1 LEGIQTCYKIEGS
14 GKKRR
19 ILAEGIKGHLVINP
33 GAPNQIEEVLYEQA
47 AYSCNYDTTLAL
59 KITEDS
65 ISPDTGKVSFAL
77 SCGALQVPMTIS
89 DDAVKPTPLTG
100 IRAFKRKNELRHCF
114 EYRGDKIVMGTTPYY
129 AVGAYDDDLRKEAF
143 IVGNSALSMLVTE
156 KGFEARELEVPT
168 EIVTAYQGFLST
180 FKKRKTLPSLAF
192 YDDEI
197 KYAAQKY
204 IRAYRDFF
212 ELVQSGDVL
221 RKTHND
227 TLELGTVYNPQTDTI
242 AFSPVHPLNVIYQL
256 QLLEETSLGSIRDD
270 VVERLSSANL
280 LPYIKGKT
288 QHSIY
293 EVVEQRISPEWRYYS
308 PVDGERYNKIRDF
321 VPKLVAEKI
330 EEYYAH
336 FRFLFKDIGENQM
349 ILNIHNL
356 GDCKEIFLGIIRYF
370 KKRIAEGSLPEDILN
385 FVVNIYGDKE
395 AIAQHND
402 FSALTSLK
410 RMKAYLSLIDA
421 KDENNSDL
429 ASLLVNKV
437 QYLLHKESDEQY
449 RYSHIAF
456 YEMLSSDTCGD
467 SQISGLST
475 GTSLG
480 GLISGVPSVLNEGWY
495 KTGFGMQYAPNS
507 DLNSFA
513 AMLNSMHRVAHSSS
527 TYIPDH
533 CITTE
538 VSKHSSKQLNKVYSA
553 SNWVVFV
560 DPKVDLS
567 FFYQDELTKDLLI
580 IHYGDQNSSA
590 SGYNAITV
598 TRKSEQYENII
609 VQELAKKNIEADT
622 KTSKEIIDFFN
633 AINGRWLLRL
643 ISSKRA
649 LDSTFSRE
657 KMSIISAIKF
667 AMAYYSHEDIVWI
680 PISLEELLRVSG
692 NAGSKKDGLLSAKN
706 LHFEHGA
713 TCDDLLL
720 IGIEKTPAK
729 IYVHLHPIE
738 VKIGQNASGV
748 VEKAKAQVINTH
760 TGLLNALWPDGDD
773 RYSIERKV
781 IRNFIM

>member
-1 LEGIQTCYKIEGS
+1 
-14 GKKRR
+14 
-19 ILAEGIKGHLVINP
+19 
-33 GAPNQIEEVLYEQA
+33 
-47 AYSCNYDTTLAL
+47 
-59 KITEDS
+59 
-65 ISPDTGKVSFAL
+65 
-77 SCGALQVPMTIS
+77 
-89 DDAVKPTPLTG
+89 
-100 IRAFKRKNELRHCF
+100 
-114 EYRGDKIVMGTTPYY
+114 
-129 AVGAYDDDLRKEAF
+129 
-143 IVGNSALSMLVTE
+143 
-156 KGFEARELEVPT
+156 
-168 EIVTAYQGFLST
+168 
-180 FKKRKTLPSLAF
+180 
-192 YDDEI
+192 
-197 KYAAQKY
+197 
-204 IRAYRDFF
+204 
-212 ELVQSGDVL
+212 
-221 RKTHND
+221 
-227 TLELGTVYNPQTDTI
+227 
-242 AFSPVHPLNVIYQL
+242 
-256 QLLEETSLGSIRDD
+256 
-270 VVERLSSANL
+270 
-280 LPYIKGKT
+280 
-288 QHSIY
+288 
-293 EVVEQRISPEWRYYS
+293 
-308 PVDGERYNKIRDF
+308 
-321 VPKLVAEKI
+321 
-330 EEYYAH
+330 
-336 FRFLFKDIGENQM
+336 
-349 ILNIHNL
+349 
-356 GDCKEIFLGIIRYF
+356 
-370 KKRIAEGSLPEDILN
+370 
-385 FVVNIYGDKE
+385 
-395 AIAQHND
+395 
-402 FSALTSLK
+402 
-410 RMKAYLSLIDA
+410 
-421 KDENNSDL
+421 
-429 ASLLVNKV
+429 
-437 QYLLHKESDEQY
+437 
-449 RYSHIAF
+449 
-456 YEMLSSDTCGD
+456 
-467 SQISGLST
+467 
-475 GTSLG
+475 
-480 GLISGVPSVLNEGWY
+480 
-495 KTGFGMQYAPNS
+495 MQYAPNS